1 MVKHIVG
8 LGLGG
13 GHNGLIANKD
23 LLDPLHFHVLQRCK
37 VLQNGGHVCNLL
49 QSLAECVKFAKD
61 VILTAV
67 TQMKCLF
74 EVRSISF

>member
-1 MVKHIVG
+1 
-8 LGLGG
+8 
-13 GHNGLIANKD
+13 
-23 LLDPLHFHVLQRCK
+23 VLQRCE

-49 QSLAECVKFAKD
+49 QSLAECVEFAED

-74 EVRSISF
+74 EVHSIRF